1 MIVKKI
7 RPAKFGSVA
16 YVVSNVIFRNYSSKT
31 QWVFGLLFEI
41 RHGTSRRGW
50 VYVAS
55 FVQKVAVC
63 N

>member
-1 MIVKKI
+1 MLDAAYLELNIVL
-7 RPAKFGSVA
+7 
-16 YVVSNVIFRNYSSKT
+16 VSNVIFRNYSSKT

-41 RHGTSRRGW
+41 RHGTSRKGW

-55 FVQKVAVC
+55 FVLKVAVC